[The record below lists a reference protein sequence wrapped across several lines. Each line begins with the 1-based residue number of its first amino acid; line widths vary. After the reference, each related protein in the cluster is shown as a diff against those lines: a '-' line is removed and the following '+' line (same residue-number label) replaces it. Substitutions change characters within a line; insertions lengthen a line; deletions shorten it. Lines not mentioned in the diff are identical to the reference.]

1 MAPALRFDLHA
12 EPDAHV
18 ATWLGYYKSATP
30 SVRVGSNASIRLDLE
45 NEPQPDGVLLI
56 DPTCGGQARLS
67 PDHYI
72 EGSPELVVEVSAS
85 TVSIDLNTKLRV
97 YRRNGVREY
106 LVWRVN
112 DAAFDWF
119 ELRQGQY
126 ERLAADT
133 DGIIRSVQFP
143 GLWLD
148 TRAMIGGDLRTVLK
162 TLERGLATKEHAEFV
177 ASLRSRRP

>member
-1 MAPALRFDLHA
+1 MI
-12 EPDAHV
+12 
-18 ATWLGYYKSATP
+18 TWLGYYKAATPGVRMGSSP
-30 SVRVGSNASIRLDLE
+30 SVRLDME

-56 DPTCGGQARLS
+56 EPSCGGQARFS

-112 DAAFDWF
+112 DAAIDWF
-119 ELRQGQY
+119 VLHQGQY
-126 ERLAADT
+126 ERLPVQA
-133 DGIIRSVQFP
+133 DGIIRSGQFP

-148 TRAMIGGDLRTVLK
+148 ARAMIAGDLKTVLK
-162 TLERGLATKEHAEFV
+162 ASDRGLATKEHAAFCDD
-177 ASLRSRRP
+177 LQSRRA

>member
-1 MAPALRFDLHA
+1 
-12 EPDAHV
+12 
-18 ATWLGYYKSATP
+18 
-30 SVRVGSNASIRLDLE
+30 VGSNASIRLDLE
-45 NEPQPDGVLLI
+45 NEPQPDGVLI
-56 DPTCGGQARLS
+56 IEPESGGQVRLS

-112 DAAFDWF
+112 DAAIDWF
-119 ELRQGQY
+119 ELRQGQF
-126 ERLAADT
+126 EPLAPDA
-133 DGIIRSVQFP
+133 DGIVRGEQFP

-148 TRAMIGGDLRTVLK
+148 ARAMIAGDLATVLK
-162 TLERGLATKEHAEFV
+162 LLDRGLRTQEHAEFV
-177 ASLRSRRP
+177 SALQTRRGAGRR